1 MLNLKTFDPITL
13 FIDKIG
19 VDISL
24 VKEYIL
30 GEKYAAVILK
40 NGNIGLAANIINVDK
55 FDFKTVKLFDTE
67 NFTHR
72 LFLLAFFNAV
82 FNNLPNNL
90 SGEDIFDIIDFSEY
104 ENIVMVGY
112 SIPMFKKMK
121 ERNCVPSVFDNHSDE
136 ELIIEQRLISEY
148 LKKANSVILTGTSII
163 NNSFNEII
171 ETVNE
176 KCDVFLIGP
185 SATFSESL
193 LNIKNI
199 KGIFGTQFKPN
210 DENVIRLIR
219 QNEGTNCLKKYG
231 KKFVLM
237 NKGYANL

>member
-1 MLNLKTFDPITL
+1 MLNLKTFDPIIL

-55 FDFKTVKLFDTE
+55 FDFKTVKLFDIE
-67 NFTHR
+67 NLTHR

-82 FNNLPNNL
+82 FNNLPNKL
-90 SGEDIFDIIDFSEY
+90 SGGDIFDIIDFSEY

-112 SIPMFKKMK
+112 SIPMFKKLK
-121 ERNCVPSVFDNHSDE
+121 ERNCVPFVFDNQSDE
-136 ELIIEQRLISEY
+136 KLIIEQRLISEY
-148 LKKANSVILTGTSII
+148 LKKADSVILTGTSII
-163 NNSFNEII
+163 NNSFKVII

-185 SATFSESL
+185 SATFFESL
-193 LNIKNI
+193 LNIKKI
-199 KGIFGTQFKPN
+199 KGIFGTQFNTN
-210 DENVIRLIR
+210 DKNVIRLIR
-219 QNEGTNCLKKYG
+219 ENEGTNCLKKYG
-231 KKFVLM
+231 KKFALI
-237 NKGYANL
+237 NKEYANL